1 MKGYLL
7 SETKENQCN
16 IKYVNI
22 AVAVMVTAIL
32 FLIISCWSDILYCL
46 NDDMMIQSILS
57 GRYSGSPSGKAVYLS
72 VPLSSL
78 LALLYGI
85 LPSLPWFG
93 LFLAG
98 CYILCF
104 FLTLF
109 TSLERLVKNPEVTG
123 KKRMIGIGCV
133 CVLCVLIFC
142 GFFLSQFLM
151 IHYTVA
157 AAVLGGTAIYLFMMS
172 DDGGEGKSALQSS
185 WMPVVLLLLCYLVR
199 TKVFFMTAPFL
210 AAAGLYRILRTR
222 RFVCYLVPLAMLGA
236 GLLFFMLAGRWSYG
250 DAVWQE
256 YLDYNDARTELY
268 DYELIREEE
277 EAEAYY
283 AAQGYTPEEIEIYRE
298 YNVLLNE
305 TLTAE
310 DYRKIAAYRRLRP
323 EGQRAWF
330 QKFKEGFWLYR
341 HRMLG
346 KTEDYPYNVVCI
358 ALYIMAAM
366 LMIGG
371 RDKKSLWMLVL
382 LGIVR
387 SGLWIY
393 LLAEGRYPERIVISL
408 YLIEL
413 FVLLAMIVDAL
424 SLLSKH
430 FSSGSMS
437 QQSCDMENKSVPS
450 GNTPDQNDPPSPE
463 RILEK
468 RISSI
473 VNRMGIALAGIVL
486 MILSLETAYQ
496 VLPKTLEARAQQ
508 LEINREEDQLF
519 DFIKSHPENLYLLDV
534 YSVVYHTEY
543 AVRDYDGSYENYLL
557 LGGWVAGS
565 PLVTEKLTGWGYESA
580 FDALERGGNVYL
592 ALKEGVGMDIKE
604 LEDFY
609 FWRTGKTAVFQQ
621 VEAVGEN
628 FGIYQKVSD

>member
-1 MKGYLL
+1 
-7 SETKENQCN
+7 
-16 IKYVNI
+16 
-22 AVAVMVTAIL
+22 
-32 FLIISCWSDILYCL
+32 
-46 NDDMMIQSILS
+46 
-57 GRYSGSPSGKAVYLS
+57 
-72 VPLSSL
+72 
-78 LALLYGI
+78 
-85 LPSLPWFG
+85 
-93 LFLAG
+93 
-98 CYILCF
+98 
-104 FLTLF
+104 
-109 TSLERLVKNPEVTG
+109 
-123 KKRMIGIGCV
+123 
-133 CVLCVLIFC
+133 
-142 GFFLSQFLM
+142 
-151 IHYTVA
+151 
-157 AAVLGGTAIYLFMMS
+157 
-172 DDGGEGKSALQSS
+172 
-185 WMPVVLLLLCYLVR
+185 
-199 TKVFFMTAPFL
+199 MTAPFL
-210 AAAGLYRILRTR
+210 AVAGLYRILRTR

-236 GLLFFMLAGRWSYG
+236 GLLLLMLAGRLSYG

-268 DYELIREEE
+268 DYELIWEEE

-283 AAQGYTPEEIEIYRE
+283 AAQGYAPEEIEIYRE
-298 YNVLLNE
+298 YNVLFNE

-310 DYRKIAAYRRLRP
+310 DYRKIASYGDLRP
-323 EGQRAWF
+323 EGQRTWF

-346 KTEDYPYNVVCI
+346 KAEDYPYNVVCI

-393 LLAEGRYPERIVISL
+393 LLAEGRYPERVVISL

-424 SLLSKH
+424 SLLSRR
-430 FSSGSMS
+430 FSSGIEK
-437 QQSCDMENKSVPS
+437 QQSCDMKVRSVSS
-450 GNTPDQNDPPSPE
+450 GKTLDQNAPPSSE
-463 RILEK
+463 QLIEN

-473 VNRMGIALAGIVL
+473 VNRMGIILAGIVL

-496 VLPKTLEARAQQ
+496 VLPKTLETRAQQ
-508 LEINREEDQLF
+508 LEINKEDDQLF
-519 DFIKSHPENLYLLDV
+519 DLMKSHPENLYLLDV

-580 FDALERGGNVYL
+580 FDALEHGENVYL
-592 ALKEGVGMDIKE
+592 VLKEGVGMELKE

-621 VEAVGEN
+621 IETVGEN

>member
-1 MKGYLL
+1 MEEHLL
-7 SETKENQCN
+7 SETKEDQRN

-32 FLIISCWSDILYCL
+32 FLILSLWSDIVYCL

-72 VPLSSL
+72 EPLSSL
-78 LALLYGI
+78 LAFLYGI
-85 LPSLPWFG
+85 LPSFPWFG
-93 LFLAG
+93 LLLAG

-109 TSLERLVKNPEVTG
+109 TTLERLAKNKELAG
-123 KKRMIGIGCV
+123 KKRIIGICGV
-133 CVLCVLIFC
+133 CVLSVSIFC

-157 AAVLGGTAIYLFMMS
+157 AAVLGGTALYIFMIS

-185 WMPVVLLLLCYLVR
+185 LVPVVLLLLCYLIR

-210 AAAGLYRILRTR
+210 AAAGLYRILRTK

-236 GLLFFMLAGRWSYG
+236 GLLLFTLAGRLSYG
-250 DAVWQE
+250 DAAWQE

-268 DYELIREEE
+268 DYELIWEGE

-283 AAQGYTPEEIEIYRE
+283 AAQGYTPEEMEIYRE
-298 YNVLLNE
+298 YNILLNE
-305 TLTAE
+305 SLTAE
-310 DYRKIAAYRRLRP
+310 DYRKIAAYGSLRP
-323 EGQRAWF
+323 EGQRTWL
-330 QKFKEGFWLYR
+330 QKLKEGFWLYR

-346 KTEDYPYNVVCI
+346 KTEDYPYNIVSI

-371 RDKKSLWMLVL
+371 RDKKSLWMLIL
-382 LGIVR
+382 LGMVR

-413 FVLLAMIVDAL
+413 LVLLAMIIDAL
-424 SLLSKH
+424 SVRRNPNCFQK
-430 FSSGSMS
+430 
-437 QQSCDMENKSVPS
+437 
-450 GNTPDQNDPPSPE
+450 
-463 RILEK
+463 
-468 RISSI
+468 ISSI
-473 VNRMGIALAGIVL
+473 VYHMGIALAGIVL

-496 VLPKTLEARAQQ
+496 VLPKTLETRAQQ
-508 LEINREEDQLF
+508 LAINREEDQLF
-519 DFIKSHPENLYLLDV
+519 DFMKSHPENLYLLDV
-534 YSVVYHTEY
+534 YAVVYHTEY
-543 AVRDYDGSYENYLL
+543 AIRDYDASYENYLL

-565 PLVTEKLTGWGYESA
+565 PHVIEKLAGWGYESA
-580 FDALERGGNVYL
+580 FDALERGENVYL

-628 FGIYQKVSD
+628 FGIYLKVD

>member
-1 MKGYLL
+1 MKDHLL
-7 SETKENQCN
+7 SETKENQRN

-22 AVAVMVTAIL
+22 VVAVMVTAIL
-32 FLIISCWSDILYCL
+32 FLILSFWSDIVYCL

-72 VPLSSL
+72 EPLSSL
-78 LALLYGI
+78 LAFLYGI
-85 LPSLPWFG
+85 FPSLPWLG

-104 FLTLF
+104 FLALF
-109 TSLERLVKNPEVTG
+109 TSLERLVKNAGFTG
-123 KKRMIGIGCV
+123 KKRIIGIGCV
-133 CVLCVLIFC
+133 CVLSVSIFC

-185 WMPVVLLLLCYLVR
+185 WIPVILLLLCYLVR

-236 GLLFFMLAGRWSYG
+236 GLLLLVLVGRLSYG
-250 DAVWQE
+250 DAAWQE

-268 DYELIREEE
+268 DYELIWEEA

-283 AAQGYTPEEIEIYRE
+283 TAQGYAPEEIEIYRE
-298 YNVLLNE
+298 YNILLNE

-310 DYRKIAAYRRLRP
+310 DYRKIAAYGHLRP
-323 EGQRAWF
+323 ERQRTWF

-346 KTEDYPYNVVCI
+346 KTEDYPYNVVGI
-358 ALYIMAAM
+358 AFYIMAAM

-382 LGIVR
+382 LGMVR

-424 SLLSKH
+424 SLLNRR
-430 FSSGSMS
+430 FLSGLES
-437 QQSCDMENKSVPS
+437 QQSCDMEVKSVPS
-450 GNTPDQNDPPSPE
+450 GNMPDQNDPPPQE
-463 RILEK
+463 QIIEK

-496 VLPKTLEARAQQ
+496 VLPKTLEARTQQ
-508 LEINREEDQLF
+508 LEINREEDKLF
-519 DFIKSHPENLYLLDV
+519 DFMKSHPENLYLLDV

-543 AVRDYDGSYENYLL
+543 AVRDYDDSYENYLP

-565 PLVTEKLTGWGYESA
+565 PLVKEKLADWGYKSA
-580 FDALERGGNVYL
+580 FDALERGENVYL

-609 FWRTGKTAVFQQ
+609 FRRTGKTAVFQK
-621 VEAVGEN
+621 VETVGEN
-628 FGIYQKVSD
+628 FGIYQKISD

>member
-1 MKGYLL
+1 MEDHLL
-7 SETKENQCN
+7 SKTKENQRN

-32 FLIISCWSDILYCL
+32 FLILFLWSDIVYCL

-72 VPLSSL
+72 EPLSSL
-78 LALLYGI
+78 LAFLYGI
-85 LPSLPWFG
+85 LPSLPWLG

-98 CYILCF
+98 CYMLCF
-104 FLTLF
+104 FMTLF
-109 TSLERLVKNPEVTG
+109 SSLEKLVKSPEVTG

-133 CVLCVLIFC
+133 CVLCVSIFC

-151 IHYTVA
+151 IHYTVV

-172 DDGGEGKSALQSS
+172 DISEEGKSALQIS

-199 TKVFFMTAPFL
+199 TKVFFMAAPFL
-210 AAAGLYRILRTR
+210 AVAGLYRILRTR
-222 RFVCYLVPLAMLGA
+222 RFICYLVPLVMLGA
-236 GLLFFMLAGRWSYG
+236 GLLLLMLAGRLSYG

-268 DYELIREEE
+268 DYELIWEEE

-283 AAQGYTPEEIEIYRE
+283 AAQGYAPEEIEIYRE
-298 YNVLLNE
+298 YNVLFNE

-310 DYRKIAAYRRLRP
+310 DYRKIAAYGELRP
-323 EGQRAWF
+323 EGQRTWL

-346 KTEDYPYNVVCI
+346 KAEDYPYNVVCI
-358 ALYIMAAM
+358 ALYIMTAM

-393 LLAEGRYPERIVISL
+393 LLAEGRYPERVVISL

-424 SLLSKH
+424 TLLSRR
-430 FSSGSMS
+430 FSSGIES
-437 QQSCDMENKSVPS
+437 QQSCDIIEN
-450 GNTPDQNDPPSPE
+450 
-463 RILEK
+463 

-519 DFIKSHPENLYLLDV
+519 DFMKSHPENLYLLDV

-580 FDALERGGNVYL
+580 FDALEHGENVYL
-592 ALKEGVGMDIKE
+592 VLKEGVGMDLKE

-621 VEAVGEN
+621 IETLGEN
-628 FGIYQKVSD
+628 FGIYQKID

>member
-1 MKGYLL
+1 MEDHLL
-7 SETKENQCN
+7 SKPKENQRN

-32 FLIISCWSDILYCL
+32 FLILFLWSDIVYCL

-72 VPLSSL
+72 EPLSSL
-78 LALLYGI
+78 LAFLYGI
-85 LPSLPWFG
+85 LPSLPWLG

-98 CYILCF
+98 CYMICF
-104 FLTLF
+104 FMTLF
-109 TSLERLVKNPEVTG
+109 SSLEKLVKSPEVTG

-133 CVLCVLIFC
+133 CVLCVSIFC

-151 IHYTVA
+151 IHYTVV

-172 DDGGEGKSALQSS
+172 DISEEGKSALQIS

-199 TKVFFMTAPFL
+199 TKVFFMAAPFL
-210 AAAGLYRILRTR
+210 AVAGLYRILRTR
-222 RFVCYLVPLAMLGA
+222 RFICYLVPLVMLGA
-236 GLLFFMLAGRWSYG
+236 GLLLLMLAGRLSYG

-268 DYELIREEE
+268 DYELIWEEE

-283 AAQGYTPEEIEIYRE
+283 AAQGYAPEEIEIYRE
-298 YNVLLNE
+298 YNVLFNE

-310 DYRKIAAYRRLRP
+310 DYRKIAAYGELRP
-323 EGQRAWF
+323 EGQRTWL

-346 KTEDYPYNVVCI
+346 KAEDYPYNVVCI
-358 ALYIMAAM
+358 ALYIMTAM

-393 LLAEGRYPERIVISL
+393 LLAEGRYPERVVISL

-424 SLLSKH
+424 TLLSRR
-430 FSSGSMS
+430 FLSGIES
-437 QQSCDMENKSVPS
+437 QQSCDIIEN
-450 GNTPDQNDPPSPE
+450 
-463 RILEK
+463 

-519 DFIKSHPENLYLLDV
+519 DFMKSHPENLYLLDV

-580 FDALERGGNVYL
+580 FDALEHGENVYL
-592 ALKEGVGMDIKE
+592 VLKEGVGMDLKE

-621 VEAVGEN
+621 IETLGEN
-628 FGIYQKVSD
+628 FGIYQKID

>member
-1 MKGYLL
+1 MEDHLL
-7 SETKENQCN
+7 SKPKENQRN

-32 FLIISCWSDILYCL
+32 FLILFLWSDIVYCL

-72 VPLSSL
+72 EPLSSL
-78 LALLYGI
+78 LAFLYGI
-85 LPSLPWFG
+85 LPSLPWLG

-98 CYILCF
+98 CYMICF
-104 FLTLF
+104 FMTLF
-109 TSLERLVKNPEVTG
+109 SSLEKLVKSPEVTG

-133 CVLCVLIFC
+133 CVLCVSIFC

-151 IHYTVA
+151 IHYTVV

-172 DDGGEGKSALQSS
+172 DISEEGKSALQIS

-199 TKVFFMTAPFL
+199 TKVFFMAAPFL
-210 AAAGLYRILRTR
+210 AVAGLYRILRTR
-222 RFVCYLVPLAMLGA
+222 RFICYLVPLVMLGA
-236 GLLFFMLAGRWSYG
+236 GLLLLMLAGRLSYG

-268 DYELIREEE
+268 DYELIWEEE

-283 AAQGYTPEEIEIYRE
+283 AAQGYAPEEIEIYRE
-298 YNVLLNE
+298 YNVLFNE

-310 DYRKIAAYRRLRP
+310 DYRKIAAYGELRP
-323 EGQRAWF
+323 EGQRTWL

-346 KTEDYPYNVVCI
+346 KAEDYPYNVVCI
-358 ALYIMAAM
+358 ALYIMTAM

-393 LLAEGRYPERIVISL
+393 LLAEGRYPERVVISL

-424 SLLSKH
+424 TLLSRR
-430 FSSGSMS
+430 FSSGIES
-437 QQSCDMENKSVPS
+437 QQSCDIIEN
-450 GNTPDQNDPPSPE
+450 
-463 RILEK
+463 

-519 DFIKSHPENLYLLDV
+519 DFMKSHPENLYLLDV

-580 FDALERGGNVYL
+580 FDALEHGENVYL
-592 ALKEGVGMDIKE
+592 VLKEGVGMDLKE

-621 VEAVGEN
+621 IETLGEN
-628 FGIYQKVSD
+628 FGIYQKID

>member
-1 MKGYLL
+1 MEDHLL
-7 SETKENQCN
+7 SKTKENQRN

-32 FLIISCWSDILYCL
+32 FLILFLWSDIVYCL

-72 VPLSSL
+72 EPLSSL
-78 LALLYGI
+78 LAFLYGI
-85 LPSLPWFG
+85 LPSLPWLG

-98 CYILCF
+98 CYMLCF

-109 TSLERLVKNPEVTG
+109 SSLEKLVKSPEVTG

-133 CVLCVLIFC
+133 CVLCVSIFC

-151 IHYTVA
+151 IHYTVV

-172 DDGGEGKSALQSS
+172 DISEEGKSALQSS

-199 TKVFFMTAPFL
+199 TKVFFMAAPFL
-210 AAAGLYRILRTR
+210 AVAGLYRILRTR
-222 RFVCYLVPLAMLGA
+222 RFICYLVPLVMLGV
-236 GLLFFMLAGRWSYG
+236 GLLLLMLAGRLSYG

-268 DYELIREEE
+268 DYELIWEEE

-283 AAQGYTPEEIEIYRE
+283 AAQGYAPEEIEIYRE
-298 YNVLLNE
+298 YNVLFNE

-310 DYRKIAAYRRLRP
+310 DYRKIAAYGGLRP
-323 EGQRAWF
+323 EGQRTWF

-346 KTEDYPYNVVCI
+346 KTEDYPYNVVII
-358 ALYIMAAM
+358 ALYIMAAI

-393 LLAEGRYPERIVISL
+393 LLAEGRYPERVIISL

-424 SLLSKH
+424 SLLSRR
-430 FSSGSMS
+430 FSSGIES
-437 QQSCDMENKSVPS
+437 QQSCDIIEN
-450 GNTPDQNDPPSPE
+450 
-463 RILEK
+463 
-468 RISSI
+468 RISNI
-473 VNRMGIALAGIVL
+473 VNRLGIALAGIVL

-519 DFIKSHPENLYLLDV
+519 DLMKSHPENLYLLDV

-580 FDALERGGNVYL
+580 FDALEHGENVYL
-592 ALKEGVGMDIKE
+592 VLKEGVGMDLKE

-621 VEAVGEN
+621 VETVGEN
-628 FGIYQKVSD
+628 FGIYQKID

>member
-1 MKGYLL
+1 MEDHLL
-7 SETKENQCN
+7 SKTKENQRN

-32 FLIISCWSDILYCL
+32 FLVLSLWSDIVYCL

-57 GRYSGSPSGKAVYLS
+57 GRYSGSPSGKAVYLGE
-72 VPLSSL
+72 PLSSL
-78 LALLYGI
+78 LAFLYGI
-85 LPSLPWFG
+85 WPSLPWLG

-98 CYILCF
+98 CYMLCF
-104 FLTLF
+104 FLTLYF
-109 TSLERLVKNPEVTG
+109 SLERLVKNREVTG
-123 KKRMIGIGCV
+123 KKHMIGIGCV
-133 CVLCVLIFC
+133 CVLSVSIFC

-151 IHYTVA
+151 IHYTVV
-157 AAVLGGTAIYLFMMS
+157 AAVLGGTAIYLFMMW
-172 DDGGEGKSALQSS
+172 DGSGEGESVLQSS
-185 WMPVVLLLLCYLVR
+185 WMPVALLLLCYMVR

-210 AAAGLYRILRTR
+210 AVAGLYRILRTR
-222 RFVCYLVPLAMLGA
+222 RFVRYLVPLAMLGV
-236 GLLFFMLAGRWSYG
+236 GLLLLMLAGRLSYG

-283 AAQGYTPEEIEIYRE
+283 AAQGYAPEEIEIYRE
-298 YNVLLNE
+298 YNVLFNE

-310 DYRKIAAYRRLRP
+310 DYRKIAAYGGLRP
-323 EGQRAWF
+323 EGQRTWF

-346 KTEDYPYNVVCI
+346 KAEDYPYNVVCI

-382 LGIVR
+382 LGMVR

-393 LLAEGRYPERIVISL
+393 LLAEGRYPERVVISL

-413 FVLLAMIVDAL
+413 FVLLAMIVEAL
-424 SLLSKH
+424 SFLNRR
-430 FSSGSMS
+430 FSSGIES
-437 QQSCDMENKSVPS
+437 QKSCDMKVRSVS
-450 GNTPDQNDPPSPE
+450 SDKTLDQNAPSSSE
-463 RILEK
+463 QMIEN

-496 VLPKTLEARAQQ
+496 VLPKTLEARERQ
-508 LEINREEDQLF
+508 LEINKKEDQLF
-519 DFIKSHPENLYLLDV
+519 DFMKSHPENLYLLDV

-580 FDALERGGNVYL
+580 FDALERGENVYL
-592 ALKEGVGMDIKE
+592 VLREGVGMDLKE

-621 VEAVGEN
+621 VEAVDEN

>member
-1 MKGYLL
+1 MKDHLL
-7 SETKENQCN
+7 SETKKNQCN

-32 FLIISCWSDILYCL
+32 FLVLSLWSDIVYCL
-46 NDDMMIQSILS
+46 NDDLMIQSILS

-72 VPLSSL
+72 EPLSSL
-78 LALLYGI
+78 LAFLYGI

-104 FLTLF
+104 YLTLF
-109 TSLERLVKNPEVTG
+109 SSLERLMKNPEITG

-133 CVLCVLIFC
+133 CIFCVSIFC

-172 DDGGEGKSALQSS
+172 DDDGEGKSALQSS

-210 AAAGLYRILRTR
+210 AVAGLYRILRTR
-222 RFVCYLVPLAMLGA
+222 RFVRYLVPLAMLGV
-236 GLLFFMLAGRWSYG
+236 GLLLLMLVGRLSYG

-268 DYELIREEE
+268 DYELIWEEE

-283 AAQGYTPEEIEIYRE
+283 AAQGYVPEEIEIYRE

-305 TLTAE
+305 TLTPE
-310 DYRKIAAYRRLRP
+310 DYRKIAAYGRLRP
-323 EGQRAWF
+323 EGQRTWF

-346 KTEDYPYNVVCI
+346 KAEDYPYNVVSI
-358 ALYIMAAM
+358 AFYIIAAM
-366 LMIGG
+366 LMIGS

-382 LGIVR
+382 LGMVR

-393 LLAEGRYPERIVISL
+393 LLAEGRYPERITISL

-413 FVLLAMIVDAL
+413 LVLLAMIVD
-424 SLLSKH
+424 KRTRPEQ
-430 FSSGSMS
+430 MI
-437 QQSCDMENKSVPS
+437 EN
-450 GNTPDQNDPPSPE
+450 
-463 RILEK
+463 

-473 VNRMGIALAGIVL
+473 VNRMGIALVGIVL

-519 DFIKSHPENLYLLDV
+519 DFMKSHPENLYLLDV

-543 AVRDYDGSYENYLL
+543 AVRDYDDSYENYLL

-580 FDALERGGNVYL
+580 FDALERGENVYL
-592 ALKEGVGMDIKE
+592 VLKEGVGMDLKE

-609 FWRTGKTAVFQQ
+609 LWRTGKTAVFQQ
-621 VEAVGEN
+621 IEAVGEN

>member
-1 MKGYLL
+1 MKDHLL
-7 SETKENQCN
+7 TETKKNQCN

-32 FLIISCWSDILYCL
+32 FLVLSLWSDIVYCL
-46 NDDMMIQSILS
+46 NDDLMIQSILS

-72 VPLSSL
+72 EPLSSL
-78 LALLYGI
+78 LAFLYGI

-104 FLTLF
+104 YLTLF
-109 TSLERLVKNPEVTG
+109 SSLERLVKNPEITG

-133 CVLCVLIFC
+133 CIFCVSIFC

-210 AAAGLYRILRTR
+210 AVAGLYRILRTR
-222 RFVCYLVPLAMLGA
+222 RFVRYFVPLAMLGV
-236 GLLFFMLAGRWSYG
+236 GLLLLMLVGRLSYG

-268 DYELIREEE
+268 DYELIWE

-283 AAQGYTPEEIEIYRE
+283 AAQGYVPEEIEIYRE

-310 DYRKIAAYRRLRP
+310 DYRKIAAYGRLRP
-323 EGQRAWF
+323 EGQRTWF

-346 KTEDYPYNVVCI
+346 KAEDYPYNVVSI
-358 ALYIMAAM
+358 AFYIIAAM
-366 LMIGG
+366 LMIGS

-382 LGIVR
+382 LGMVR

-393 LLAEGRYPERIVISL
+393 LLAEGRYPERITISL

-413 FVLLAMIVDAL
+413 LVLLAMIVD
-424 SLLSKH
+424 KRTRPE
-430 FSSGSMS
+430 
-437 QQSCDMENKSVPS
+437 QIIEN
-450 GNTPDQNDPPSPE
+450 
-463 RILEK
+463 

-473 VNRMGIALAGIVL
+473 VNRMGIALVGIVL

-519 DFIKSHPENLYLLDV
+519 DFMKSHPENLYLLDV

-543 AVRDYDGSYENYLL
+543 AVRDYDDSYENYLL
-557 LGGWVAGS
+557 LGGWVSGS

-580 FDALERGGNVYL
+580 FDALERGENVYL
-592 ALKEGVGMDIKE
+592 VLKEGVGMDLKE

-609 FWRTGKTAVFQQ
+609 LWRTGKTAVFQQ
-621 VEAVGEN
+621 IEAVGEN

>member
-1 MKGYLL
+1 MKDHLL
-7 SETKENQCN
+7 SDTKKNQRN

-32 FLIISCWSDILYCL
+32 FLILSFWSDIVYCL
-46 NDDMMIQSILS
+46 NDDLMIQSILS

-72 VPLSSL
+72 EPLSGL
-78 LALLYGI
+78 LAFLYGI
-85 LPSLPWFG
+85 WPSLPWFG

-104 FLTLF
+104 FLILF
-109 TSLERLVKNPEVTG
+109 SSLERLVKNAEVTG

-133 CVLCVLIFC
+133 CVLSVAIFC

-172 DDGGEGKSALQSS
+172 DDSGDRKSALQSS

-210 AAAGLYRILRTR
+210 AVAGLYRILRTR

-236 GLLFFMLAGRWSYG
+236 GLLLLMLAGRLSYG

-268 DYELIREEE
+268 DYELIWEEE
-277 EAEAYY
+277 EAEIYY
-283 AAQGYTPEEIEIYRE
+283 DAQGYASEEIEIYRN

-310 DYRKIAAYRRLRP
+310 DYRKIAAYGDLRP
-323 EGQRAWF
+323 EGQRTWF

-346 KTEDYPYNVVCI
+346 KAEDYPYNVVSI

-366 LMIGG
+366 LMIGS

-382 LGIVR
+382 LGMVR

-393 LLAEGRYPERIVISL
+393 LLAEGRYPERITISL

-413 FVLLAMIVDAL
+413 LVLLAMIVD
-424 SLLSKH
+424 KRTRPEQ
-430 FSSGSMS
+430 MI
-437 QQSCDMENKSVPS
+437 EN
-450 GNTPDQNDPPSPE
+450 
-463 RILEK
+463 

-473 VNRMGIALAGIVL
+473 VNRMGIALVGIILV
-486 MILSLETAYQ
+486 ILSLETAYQ

-508 LEINREEDQLF
+508 LEINREDDQLF
-519 DFIKSHPENLYLLDV
+519 DLMKSHPENLYLLDV

-557 LGGWVAGS
+557 LGGWAAGS
-565 PLVTEKLTGWGYESA
+565 PLVTEKLDSWGYESA
-580 FDALERGGNVYL
+580 FDALERGENVYL
-592 ALKEGVGMDIKE
+592 VLKEGVGMELKE

-609 FWRTGKTAVFQQ
+609 FWRTGKKAVFQQ
-621 VEAVGEN
+621 IETVGEN
-628 FGIYQKVSD
+628 FGIYRKVSD